1 MKARKFIAALPLV
14 FISCFG
20 DGILV
25 PSGPRL
31 LSCPNYVPKVGTL
44 VADPLLGG
52 SLTLAGTTVSIPAGA
67 VSSLTTFLVTIPA
80 SPYMEVD
87 VVADGL
93 TSFLFNTPVTI
104 TIDYSRCTSP
114 KSYNK
119 TLDAWHINTVTK
131 EFIEDMNGTDDKAA
145 RKVTFQTGHL
155 SGYAL
160 AY

>member
-1 MKARKFIAALPLV
+1 MKVRKLFAALPLV
-14 FISCFG
+14 FLSCFN
-20 DGILV
+20 DGPTV
-25 PSGPRL
+25 STGPRL
-31 LSCPNYVPKVGTL
+31 LNCPNYVPQVATL
-44 VADPLLGG
+44 VADPILGG
-52 SLTLAGTTVSIPAGA
+52 TLTLAGTTVSVPAGA
-67 VSSLTTFLVTIPA
+67 VSSLTTLIVTIPV
-80 SPYMEVD
+80 SQYMEID
-87 VVADGL
+87 VSAQGL

-104 TIDYSRCTSP
+104 TVDYSRCTSP